1 MRKTNYSRIAKKY
14 DADKLRSQPNLDKVN
29 TNEILAR
36 LVSWKGQTYSQE
48 LGIDLSR
55 GKSSEIFKWFLAA
68 ILFGARIS
76 ETIARNTYLRFVEYD
91 VLTSQNITRLGWHR
105 LVDVLDSGGYVRYDF
120 KTADKLLE
128 VMQNLMTWYHGDL
141 NILHQLATGAA
152 ELEQRIQDLGKG
164 IGPTTARIFLRELCT
179 IWDKAKPP
187 ISPIAVL
194 CAGNLGIISPGGENI
209 SAIMKILNK
218 IWTQNDRD
226 TKDFPVFES
235 ALIRVG
241 KDYCRKNH
249 CSTCLLNSLCRKAH
263 QGASG

>member
-1 MRKTNYSRIAKKY
+1 MRKTKYSRIAKKY
-14 DADKLRSQPNLDKVN
+14 NEDELRRQPNPDKVN

-36 LVSWKGQTYSQE
+36 LISWKGQTYSQE
-48 LGIDLSR
+48 LGIELSR

-76 ETIARNTYLRFVEYD
+76 ETIAQNTYHRFVEYD
-91 VLTSQNITRLGWHR
+91 ILTPQKIARLGWHR
-105 LVDVLDSGGYVRYDF
+105 LVEVLDSGGYVRYDF

-128 VMQNLMTWYHGDL
+128 VMRNLMTGYHGDL

-164 IGPTTARIFLRELCT
+164 IGPTTTRIFLRELRT
-179 IWDKAKPP
+179 IWAKAKPP

-194 CAGNLGIISPGGENI
+194 CAGNLGIVPSCENNI
-209 SAIMKILNK
+209 SAIVKILNK
-218 IWTQNDRD
+218 IWTQNGRD
-226 TKDFPVFES
+226 IKDFPVFES

-249 CSTCLLNSLCRKAH
+249 CSTCLLNSLCQEVH
-263 QGASG
+263 

>member
-1 MRKTNYSRIAKKY
+1 MRKTNYSR
-14 DADKLRSQPNLDKVN
+14 PNPAKVN

-36 LVSWKGQTYSQE
+36 LISWKGLTYSQE

-68 ILFGARIS
+68 ILFGTRIS
-76 ETIARNTYLRFVEYD
+76 ETIARNTYLRFIEYD
-91 VLTSQNITRLGWHR
+91 VLTPQKIARLGWHR

-128 VMQNLMTWYHGDL
+128 VTHNLMTGYHGDL
-141 NILHQLATGAA
+141 NILHQLAAGAA

-187 ISPIAVL
+187 ISPIALL
-194 CAGNLGIISPGGENI
+194 CAGNLGIISPGMENI

-218 IWTQNDRD
+218 IWTQNGRD

-249 CSTCLLNSLCRKAH
+249 CATCQLNSLCQKVH